1 VDDRPSPDNSGPEL
15 NGFGPRRRSTVR
27 FVLSIAV
34 AVAAAFALY
43 VLQPSW
49 FTAPAV
55 AGPRGGPR
63 AVPSPTP
70 TPRPPVPHLH
80 YLGQQQSVDN
90 VAITPLAVTYT
101 RGSGADAANKGYV
114 YAIVTLLIVN
124 HRGQD
129 YGFVPNVTCPVQYCN
144 FYVRDGQ
151 GEKNPP
157 TPYDPYHT
165 RLRAVVLQD
174 GGLQEGSLTFEVP
187 ERDVKTHRLQLL
199 YYHDPFGDAN
209 GVVHWEL
216 RYPPH
221 HGR

>member
-1 VDDRPSPDNSGPEL
+1 MNDEPSPDNAGLGL

-34 AVAAAFALY
+34 ALGAAFALY
-43 VLQPSW
+43 VLQPGW
-49 FTAPAV
+49 FSAPAV
-55 AGPRGGPR
+55 AGPRGGVR
-63 AVPSPTP
+63 VAPTP
-70 TPRPPVPHLH
+70 KPKPKPAPHLH
-80 YLGQQQSVDN
+80 YLGQQQSVDS
-90 VAITPLAVTYT
+90 VAVMPVNVTYT
-101 RGSGADAANKGYV
+101 RGSGSDTANKGYV
-114 YAIVTLLIVN
+114 YAVVTLLIVN

-129 YGFVPNVTCPVQYCN
+129 YGFVPDVTCAVQYCH

-174 GGLQEGSLTFEVP
+174 GGLQQGSLTFEVP
-187 ERDVKTHRLQLL
+187 ERDVKAHSLQLL
-199 YYHDPFGDAN
+199 YYHDPLGDAN
-209 GVVHWEL
+209 NVVHWEL
-216 RYPPH
+216 RSPPH

>member
-1 VDDRPSPDNSGPEL
+1 MSDQPPRDDSGLEI
-15 NGFGPRRRSTVR
+15 NGFGGFGPRRRSTVR

-43 VLQPSW
+43 TLQPSW

-55 AGPRGGPR
+55 AGPRR
-63 AVPSPTP
+63 VVPTP
-70 TPRPPVPHLH
+70 KPKSKPPHLH
-80 YLGQQQSVDN
+80 YLGQQQRVDN
-90 VAITPLAVTYT
+90 VAITPVSVTYT
-101 RGSGADAANKGYV
+101 RGSGSAEANKGYV
-114 YAIVTLLIVN
+114 YVIVTLLIVN

-129 YGFVPNVTCPVQYCN
+129 YGFVPDVNCAVQWCH
-144 FYVRDGQ
+144 FYVRDSL

-174 GGLQEGSLTFEVP
+174 GGHQQGSLTFEVP
-187 ERDVKTHRLQLL
+187 ERDVQARTLQLL

-209 GVVHWEL
+209 SVVHWEL
-216 RYPPH
+216 RSPPN